1 MPFPDPSPTVGVK
14 WSAGGKLRVAE
25 GPWRRTV
32 VPQEEL
38 AENVSQQLRR
48 MDRGRLTKVVP
59 EELRD
64 VLRSIEEGE

>member
-48 MDRGRLTKVVP
+48 MDRRRLLKAFP
-59 EELRD
+59 EKPVG
-64 VLRSIEEGE
+64 VLKSIEKGE